1 MGFAHGQ
8 MADSSLSGGSGGMKN
23 TIHQSSTAVRGPN
36 AASGALFGPWQA
48 MGYPASKS
56 ALGNSRISHK
66 QRTTH
71 PEVCSRYKGDICY
84 FSAEA
89 MPSTWF
95 KQSEFVDLQNAPLAP
110 HPCAVTLG
118 SPTQIFSV
126 FSENV

>member
-23 TIHQSSTAVRGPN
+23 TIFRFITAARGPN
-36 AASGALFGPWQA
+36 AASGVLFGLWQVQA
-48 MGYPASKS
+48 YPALKS
-56 ALGNSRISHK
+56 ALGNSRAPHG

-71 PEVCSRYKGDICY
+71 PEVCSRFRGDICY